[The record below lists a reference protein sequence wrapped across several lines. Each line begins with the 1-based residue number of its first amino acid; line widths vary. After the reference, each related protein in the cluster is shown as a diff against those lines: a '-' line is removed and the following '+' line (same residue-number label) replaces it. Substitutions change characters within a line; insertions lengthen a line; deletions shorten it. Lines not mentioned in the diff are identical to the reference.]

1 MKTKRYLL
9 AMMIAG
15 ILMIFFG
22 CAEKNSSLTKKTDTE
37 PVSQVETG
45 DAVVTIEGTTL
56 TYDDMEFYTFIQK
69 LKNESNRIADAKHL
83 QGEDLEKSEA
93 YWNTQNEHYEKTNA
107 QLQHM
112 IEIHSMSLLAE
123 EKNYFVPDDQLNEA
137 IEELKLVI
145 ESNEV
150 LKKMLNDYGEKNF
163 RLSIPNYMRESL
175 LRDRIVNDIEKTVLD
190 EIPNASEQELKYEVN
205 TRYDDLAMEQL
216 SSLEMKIHLK

>member
-1 MKTKRYLL
+1 LKTKRYLL
-9 AMMIAG
+9 AMMLVG
-15 ILMIFFG
+15 IIMISFG
-22 CAEKNSSLTKKTDTE
+22 CAEKKSSLTKKTDTE

-56 TYDDMEFYTFIQK
+56 TYNDMEFYTFIQK

-137 IEELKLVI
+137 VEELKLVI

-150 LKKMLNDYGEKNF
+150 LKKMLYDYGEKNF
-163 RLSIPNYMRESL
+163 SLSIPNYMRESL
-175 LRDRIVNDIEKTVLD
+175 LRDRIANDIEKMVLE
-190 EIPNASEQELKYEVN
+190 EIPDASEQELNYEVN
-205 TRYDDLAMEQL
+205 TRYDELAMEQL